1 MSAGDE
7 TALPPPEFSRPVVA
21 ESLRGDQTVREIE
34 ATPAECRLLAE
45 RFRLEAVRNLRATIR
60 LIRQRGPE
68 SGMIRVKGTLTAE
81 VVQTCV
87 VTLAP
92 VPASVSESFS
102 ALFSP
107 EVAEDDE
114 EMILDPFALDAD
126 SPEPMTDGVI
136 DIGELTAQ
144 HLSLALDPY
153 PRAPGVEFTGF
164 DDDLAE
170 GGAEPGE
177 PEPDGEGG
185 GEDEPAPP
193 GPFGVLAGLKRRH

>member
-7 TALPPPEFSRPVVA
+7 TVLPPPEFSRPVVA

-34 ATPAECRLLAE
+34 ASPAECRLLAE
-45 RFRLEAVRNLRATIR
+45 RFRLEAVRSLKATVR
-60 LIRQRGPE
+60 LIRLRGHQ
-68 SGMIRVKGTLTAE
+68 SGMIRVKGALSAE

-87 VTLAP
+87 VTLAA

-114 EMILDPFALDAD
+114 EMILDPFALDED
-126 SPEPMTDGVI
+126 LPEAMTDGVI

-170 GGAEPGE
+170 GGV
-177 PEPDGEGG
+177 EPDGVPADGAEPEGEAG
-185 GEDEPAPP
+185 VP